1 MKNTSKMMLIASA
14 VMTAAGGLSMMFSWS
29 TRLLFPVGLSMGF
42 GVIISHILGGKER
55 DRVPVWLSVL
65 FVFSFIPIILC
76 IYWSV
81 DAAVNGTG
89 SGMVFP
95 KKHGWEAFSETF
107 LITTLLLT
115 VIPAIPMAVIVQVRF
130 IALCIKL
137 RKKRISER
145 S

>member
-1 MKNTSKMMLIASA
+1 MKKSMKVLLIVSA
-14 VMTAAGGLSMMFSWS
+14 VMTVIGAASLIFAWS
-29 TRLLFPVGLSMGF
+29 LRILFTIGLSMGF
-42 GVIISHILGGKER
+42 GVIISHFIGSKER
-55 DRVPVWLSVL
+55 DRVPVWLSIL
-65 FVFSFIPIILC
+65 FVLSFIPIMLC
-76 IYWSV
+76 FYWSI

-89 SGMVFP
+89 GGMIFR

>member
-14 VMTAAGGLSMMFSWS
+14 VMTAAGGLALMFSWS

-76 IYWSV
+76 IFWSV

-107 LITTLLLT
+107 LITVFLRSF
-115 VIPAIPMAVIVQVRF
+115 VPFIPIAVIVQVKF
-130 IALCIKL
+130 IGLTLKL

>member
-14 VMTAAGGLSMMFSWS
+14 VMTAAGGLALMFSWS

-137 RKKRISER
+137 RKKRISEG

>member
-14 VMTAAGGLSMMFSWS
+14 VMTAAGGLALMFSWS
-29 TRLLFPVGLSMGF
+29 TRLLFPVGLSMGG

-115 VIPAIPMAVIVQVRF
+115 VIPAIPMAVIVQIRF

>member
-137 RKKRISER
+137 RKKRISGR